1 MKLGDWVRIYRRQ
14 DGKKIRA
21 DEKRRTSES
30 CDEVALAIEI
40 PEDGE
45 VKCASYR
52 VRWQREWER
61 QRSERKSEEK
71 RQAPRQAA
79 TS

>member
-1 MKLGDWVRIYRRQ
+1 VRIYRRQ

-21 DEKRRTSES
+21 DEKRGTSES